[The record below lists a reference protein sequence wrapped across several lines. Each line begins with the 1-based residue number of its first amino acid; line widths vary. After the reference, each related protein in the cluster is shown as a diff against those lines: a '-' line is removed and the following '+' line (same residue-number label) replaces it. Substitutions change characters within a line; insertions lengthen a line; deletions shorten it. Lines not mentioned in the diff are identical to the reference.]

1 MKPQCLC
8 GQSLPRLC
16 ISHKDKLKKY
26 SIRFGITFL
35 IVIAFLTY
43 FSGTIDNMLLP
54 QVKVS
59 EVAYGTINGEQ
70 SQDDRYLIPISAV
83 IAMGDTGSV
92 FVTRTDENNKTTVN
106 EATVNLKN
114 SDDLYYEV
122 TSDEMYSGMKV
133 VYSTSK
139 SISNGDRVYIV
150 EE

>member
-1 MKPQCLC
+1 MK
-8 GQSLPRLC
+8 
-16 ISHKDKLKKY
+16 KEKLKKY
-26 SIRFGITFL
+26 SIRFGVAFF
-35 IVIAFLTY
+35 IVLAFLTY
-43 FSGTIDNMLLP
+43 FSSTIDNMLLP
-54 QVKVS
+54 QVKVTQIS
-59 EVAYGTINGEQ
+59 YGTIDGNQ
-70 SQDDRYLIPISAV
+70 SSDDRYLIPISAV

>member
-1 MKPQCLC
+1 MK
-8 GQSLPRLC
+8 
-16 ISHKDKLKKY
+16 KDKLKKY

-43 FSGTIDNMLLP
+43 SGTIDNMLLP

-59 EVAYGTINGEQ
+59 DVTYGTINGEQ
-70 SQDDRYLIPISAV
+70 SRDDRYLIPISAV

>member
-1 MKPQCLC
+1 
-8 GQSLPRLC
+8 
-16 ISHKDKLKKY
+16 
-26 SIRFGITFL
+26 
-35 IVIAFLTY
+35 
-43 FSGTIDNMLLP
+43 MLLP

-59 EVAYGTINGEQ
+59 DVAYGTINGEQ

-83 IAMGDTGSV
+83 IAMWDTGWV
-92 FVTRTDENNKTTVN
+92 FVTRIDDNNKTTVY

>member
-1 MKPQCLC
+1 MK
-8 GQSLPRLC
+8 
-16 ISHKDKLKKY
+16 KDKLKKY

-43 FSGTIDNMLLP
+43 FSSTIDNMLLP

-59 EVAYGTINGEQ
+59 DVAYGTINGEQ

-92 FVTRTDENNKTTVN
+92 FVTRTDENNKTTVS

>member
-1 MKPQCLC
+1 M
-8 GQSLPRLC
+8 
-16 ISHKDKLKKY
+16 
-26 SIRFGITFL
+26 
-35 IVIAFLTY
+35 
-43 FSGTIDNMLLP
+43 DNMLLP

-59 EVAYGTINGEQ
+59 DVAYGTINGEQ
-70 SQDDRYLIPISAV
+70 SRDDRYLIPLSAV

-92 FVTRTDENNKTTVN
+92 FVTKTDENNKTTVS
-106 EATVNLKN
+106 EATVNIKN

-122 TSDEMYSGMKV
+122 TSDEMYGGMKV

>member
-1 MKPQCLC
+1 MK
-8 GQSLPRLC
+8 
-16 ISHKDKLKKY
+16 KDKLKKY
-26 SIRFGITFL
+26 ALRFGIAFL
-35 IVIAFLTY
+35 IALALLTY
-43 FSGTIDNMLLP
+43 FSTTIDNILLP
-54 QVKVS
+54 QVKVT
-59 EVAYGTINGEQ
+59 EVTYGTIDGEQ
-70 SQDDRYLIPISAV
+70 SRDDRYLIPISAV

>member
-1 MKPQCLC
+1 MK
-8 GQSLPRLC
+8 
-16 ISHKDKLKKY
+16 KDKLKKY
-26 SIRFGITFL
+26 ALRFGIAFL
-35 IVIAFLTY
+35 IALALLTY
-43 FSGTIDNMLLP
+43 FSTTIDNILLSQVKVTEVTYGTID
-54 QVKVS
+54 
-59 EVAYGTINGEQ
+59 GEQ

>member
-1 MKPQCLC
+1 MK
-8 GQSLPRLC
+8 
-16 ISHKDKLKKY
+16 KDKLKKY

-59 EVAYGTINGEQ
+59 DVAYGTINGEQ

-92 FVTRTDENNKTTVN
+92 FVTRTDENNKTTLN

-114 SDDLYYEV
+114 SDDSERTYYQR
-122 TSDEMYSGMKV
+122 SHFFFA
-133 VYSTSK
+133 
-139 SISNGDRVYIV
+139 
-150 EE
+150 